1 MRTQTILSLVL
12 GISLIPANKIC
23 AQKSY
28 IYHNWTYLDSTSVA
42 NSYYMLPPPPLEGS
56 LDFVLDEYYYVLAKK
71 ERNTP
76 RGQEAVLDAVIKGDA
91 FISRFTQAFGMEITS
106 KQTPEIYKLL
116 MGMKETAATLAT
128 WQAKEGFRR
137 TRPFVYYNDTTM
149 THSEDKDLAQSGS
162 YPSGHATLFHAV
174 SLVLQEINPERQI
187 EIMQC
192 GYEKARSRLIVGAH
206 WRSDVEAG
214 RLMAGAIVARLHAH
228 KEFAEQLE
236 KAKKEFAEK
245 RIQQLKQ
252 NKK

>member
-1 MRTQTILSLVL
+1 MRKLSILFFAF
-12 GISLIPANKIC
+12 GIALIPMNKTC
-23 AQKSY
+23 AQSCY
-28 IYHNWTYLDSTSVA
+28 IYKNWTYLDSTSVA
-42 NSYYMLPPPPLEGS
+42 NSYYMLPPPPVEGS
-56 LDFVLDEYYYVLAKK
+56 LDFIFDEYYYIQAKK

-91 FISRFTQAFGMEITS
+91 FISRFTQAFGMEIS
-106 KQTPEIYKLL
+106 ADDTPQIYKLL
-116 MGMKETAATLAT
+116 MAMKETAATLAT
-128 WQAKEGFRR
+128 WQAKEGFHR

-149 THSEDKDLAQSGS
+149 THSEDKDLAKSGS

-174 SLVLQEINPERQI
+174 SLVLQEINPERQT
-187 EIMQC
+187 EIMLC

-228 KEFAEQLE
+228 KDFMEQLE
-236 KAKKEFAEK
+236 RAKKEFATK

-252 NKK
+252 K

>member
-1 MRTQTILSLVL
+1 MRALTILSIAL
-12 GISLIPANKIC
+12 GICLIPASKIF
-23 AQKSY
+23 AQSCI
-28 IYHNWTYLDSTSVA
+28 IYGTWTYLDSASVA
-42 NSYYMLPPPPLEGS
+42 NSFYMLPPPPMEGT
-56 LDFVLDEYYYVLAKK
+56 LDFVLDEYYYIQAKK

-76 RGQEAVLDAVIKGDA
+76 RDQEAILDAVIKRDA
-91 FISRFTQAFGMEITS
+91 FISRFTQAFGMEINQE
-106 KQTPEIYKLL
+106 QTPEIYKLL

-128 WQAKEGFRR
+128 WQAKEGFNR
-137 TRPFVYYNDTTM
+137 TRPFVYYNDTTL
-149 THSEDKDLAQSGS
+149 THNEDEELAKSGS

-174 SLVLQEINPERQI
+174 SLVLQEINPARQT
-187 EIMQC
+187 EIMLC

-228 KEFAEQLE
+228 KDFLDQLE
-236 KAKKEFAEK
+236 KAKKEFATI

>member
-1 MRTQTILSLVL
+1 MRTQTILSLAF
-12 GISLIPANKIC
+12 GISLIPANSIF
-23 AQKSY
+23 AQRSY

-56 LDFVLDEYYYVLAKK
+56 LDFILDEYYYVRAKK

-76 RGQEAVLDAVIKGDA
+76 RGQESVLDAMIKGDT

-128 WQAKEGFRR
+128 WQAKEGFHR
-137 TRPFVYYNDTTM
+137 TPPFVYYNDTTM
-149 THSEDKDLAQSGS
+149 THNEDIELAKSGS

-174 SLVLQEINPERQI
+174 SLGLQEINPERQI
-187 EIMQC
+187 EIVQC
-192 GYEKARSRLIVGAH
+192 GYEKARSRLIIGAY

-214 RLMAGAIVARLHAH
+214 RLMAGAIVARLHAQ
-228 KEFAEQLE
+228 KDFLEQLD

-245 RIQQLKQ
+245 RILQLK
-252 NKK
+252 K